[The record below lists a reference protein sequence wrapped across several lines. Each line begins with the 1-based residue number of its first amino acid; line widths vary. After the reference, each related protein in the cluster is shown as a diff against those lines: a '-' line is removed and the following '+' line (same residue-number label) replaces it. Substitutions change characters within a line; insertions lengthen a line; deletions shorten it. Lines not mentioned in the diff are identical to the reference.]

1 MEPTQATEP
10 AAPVMEP
17 LAASNRGIGDDRTS
31 SDRPSLYLY
40 LRAISYFRPDRMLI
54 LLFMFLTGLS
64 ILLGLLQAW
73 PLAILIDCVLT
84 TQTHTQHNW
93 INRMLL
99 APLPASTMGQ
109 IIGITLI
116 GMLMKVAQDG
126 LTWARDILNNRINNW
141 GVMRLRNELYEK
153 MSGRA
158 DGDAMYRLINDTQG
172 PQIILNV
179 LLGAAISLVTFLL
192 TAAIMLSRNVS
203 LTLYALTVAPAL
215 VVINLKF
222 DTAIRRRTTSAK
234 ETESHMVSL
243 LAGPRSLGLF
253 HQDSLGTARNWLGLN
268 RSQEAYWFLIRTVF
282 SIGGAIVFGYGGY
295 LAWQQQFVHP
305 VAGGMT
311 VGTLA
316 VFMDYLG
323 RLWDP
328 MTRLTGAAADIQP
341 GVSGARRVFE
351 VLDEVKMKG

>member
-1 MEPTQATEP
+1 MEPTQTTESGN
-10 AAPVMEP
+10 AAPVMDP
-17 LAASNRGIGDDRTS
+17 PASPAPGEGAGRGKRPTNRAG
-31 SDRPSLYLY
+31 LNLY

-54 LLFMFLTGLS
+54 MLLLVLTGVS
-64 ILLGLLQAW
+64 IVLGLLQAW
-73 PLAILIDCVLT
+73 PLAIIIDCVLT
-84 TQTHTQHNW
+84 THPRHNW
-93 INRMLL
+93 INRLML
-99 APLPASTMGQ
+99 APLPADTLGQ

-116 GMLMKVAQDG
+116 GMLMKVAQDA
-126 LTWARDILNNRINNW
+126 LTWARTIVNNRINNW

-153 MSGRA
+153 ISGRA
-158 DGDAMYRLINDTQG
+158 DGDAMYRLINDAQG

-179 LLGAAISLVTFLL
+179 LLGAVISGVTFVL
-192 TAAIMLSRNVS
+192 TGAVMLSRSVP

-215 VVINLKF
+215 VLINVKF
-222 DTAIRRRTTSAK
+222 DAAIRRRTTTAK
-234 ETESHMVSL
+234 EAESHMVSL
-243 LAGPRSLGLF
+243 LAGPRSPAIF
-253 HQDSLGTARNWLGLN
+253 RQSSLETARNWLGLN
-268 RSQEAYWFLIRTVF
+268 QSQEAYWFLVRTVF

-341 GVSGARRVFE
+341 GVAGAKRVFE
-351 VLDEVKMKG
+351 VLDEE